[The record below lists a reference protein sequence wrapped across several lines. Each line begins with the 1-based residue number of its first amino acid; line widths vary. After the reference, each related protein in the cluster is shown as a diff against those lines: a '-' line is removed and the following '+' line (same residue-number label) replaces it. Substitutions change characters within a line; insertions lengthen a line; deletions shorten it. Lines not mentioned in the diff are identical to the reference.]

1 MKYLG
6 SYNAGSTIYVYFTTH
21 AQTGAAIAPSSAFEA
36 ADVRIYKNG
45 SATQRSSEAGY
56 TMTSPFDSITG
67 LHLLS
72 VDLSDNTDAG
82 FYAAGSEYTIVLSPD
97 ETVDSLAVVSVIGS
111 FSIERSVSQIVTAV
125 WAQAIGGART
135 ALQTMRGFSA
145 VLLGKASG
153 LGTTTVVYRN
163 PEDTKDV
170 VTATVTADGDR
181 SAITTDLT

>member
-1 MKYLG
+1 MDYLG
-6 SYNAGSTIYVYFTTH
+6 SFNTGSTVYLYFTTH
-21 AQTGAAIAPSSAFEA
+21 AQTGAAVAPSSAFES

-45 SATQRSSEAGY
+45 SATQRTSEAGY

-72 VDLSDNTDAG
+72 IDLSDNTDAG
-82 FYAAGSEYTIVLSPD
+82 FYAAGNEYTVVLSPD
-97 ETVDSLAVVSVIGS
+97 ETVDSLAVVKVLAT

-125 WAQAIGGART
+125 WAQVIGGTRT
-135 ALQTMRGFSA
+135 AIQTMRGFSA

-153 LGTTTVVYRN
+153 LGTTTAVYRD

-170 VTATVTADGDR
+170 VTATVNADGER
-181 SAITTDLT
+181 TAITTDLT